1 MLLHY
6 VSLCFIWLCLVKCSG
21 IGSGVGEREWGRG
34 ELGYNQRISGRAT
47 PNSNSG
53 GQMPGAPCCTP
64 MALSCAARAAH
75 FCHCVCEFLSVRW
88 DLLCKCQQVQV
99 PQSSEVHGTHCLL
112 CTCKCSGGGAY
123 KCLTVLG
130 GVHVTVG

>member
-1 MLLHY
+1 M
-6 VSLCFIWLCLVKCSG
+6 G
-21 IGSGVGEREWGRG
+21 WGRG
-34 ELGYNQRISGRAT
+34 SGEGVSWDTTKGSAGGPLQT
-47 PNSNSG
+47 QTVG

-64 MALSCAARAAH
+64 TALSRAARAAD